1 MAGGFPGH
9 SFATVASRPK
19 IKEHGVTGEANWPR
33 AVVFDLDGTLIDSAP
48 DIAHALNVATGK
60 RGLDPFTVPE
70 VKDMIG
76 GGVPTL
82 IQRALVARG
91 LHPDGIIPVVEDFI
105 AAYRENLTTH
115 TELYPGARE
124 LLEQLKAEGR
134 KLGLCTNKHHA
145 ATLAILQKLDLA
157 KYFSSVIGEREG
169 QPRKPEA
176 GPLLDVLHAL
186 DVSPCCAVMV
196 GDSEADVGCA
206 KAAGV
211 RSVVVTFGY
220 SRTAPDLLG
229 GDALISSLG
238 ELPHALKAL
247 RRAC

>member
-1 MAGGFPGH
+1 M
-9 SFATVASRPK
+9 
-19 IKEHGVTGEANWPR
+19 TGEPNWPR

-48 DIAHALNVATGK
+48 DITHALNTATGA
-60 RGLDPFTVPE
+60 RGLAPFSSAE
-70 VKDMIG
+70 VKDMVG

-82 IQRALVARG
+82 VQRALVARG
-91 LHPDGIIPVVEDFI
+91 LAPTHIQPVVEDFI

-115 TELYPGARE
+115 TEIYPGARE
-124 LLEQLKAEGR
+124 LLERLVAEGR

-145 ATLAILQKLDLA
+145 ATLAILEQLDLA
-157 KYFSSVIGEREG
+157 KYFGAVIGERDG
-169 QPRKPEA
+169 FKRKPDAE
-176 GPLLDVLHAL
+176 PLLEVLAAL

-220 SRTAPDLLG
+220 SRIAPGLLG
-229 GDALISSLG
+229 GDALIASLG
-238 ELPHALKAL
+238 ELPQALDGL
-247 RRAC
+247 RRDA